1 MLPMPKYRNALPQDE
16 DNVMM
21 LTDGGLE
28 TTLIYRDGIDL
39 PHFAACEL
47 LRTEDGISR
56 LLEYYDENAAVA
68 VNAGL
73 GFSIDSPTWRANPDW
88 TDKLG
93 LTSAEFDD
101 VNRAGIRLA
110 EEVRRRYENDA
121 SPMVIAGLIGP
132 RGDGYVVGDRQTP
145 DAAAAYHSR
154 QIALFADTEADYIAA
169 LTLGYSEEA
178 IGIARAAHDLGMPV
192 VISFTVELDGRLP
205 DGESLGNAIETVDA
219 ATRAYPDYYMVN
231 CAHPDHLP
239 EELFDQQAAWPMRVR
254 GFRANASRRS
264 HEELDESTELDDGDP
279 AELGRE
285 FGELRTR
292 LPHLTVVG
300 GCCGTDVRHIAAIA
314 RAVTR

>member
-1 MLPMPKYRNALPQDE
+1 MPKYRNALPQDE
-16 DNVMM
+16 DNVML

-28 TTLIYRDGIDL
+28 TSLIYRDGIDL

-47 LRTEDGISR
+47 LRTENGMRR
-56 LLEYYDENAAVA
+56 LLDYYNENALVA
-68 VNAGL
+68 VKAGI

-88 TDKLG
+88 ADKLG
-93 LTSAEFDD
+93 YTSAEFDEI
-101 VNRAGIRLA
+101 NRAGIHLA
-110 EEVRRRYENDA
+110 EEVRRRNENDA

-132 RGDGYVVGDRQTP
+132 RGDGYRVGDKQTP
-145 DAAAAYHSR
+145 EAAAEYHSR

-169 LTLGYSEEA
+169 LTLSYSAEA

-192 VISFTVELDGRLP
+192 VISFTVELDGRLAS
-205 DGESLGNAIETVDA
+205 GESLGNAIETVDA

-239 EELFDQQAAWPMRVR
+239 DELLDVEAAWPMRVR
-254 GFRANASRRS
+254 GIRANASRKS

-279 AELGRE
+279 DELGRE
-285 FGELRTR
+285 FGELRDR

-300 GCCGTDVRHIAAIA
+300 GCCGTDVRHIEAIA
-314 RAVTR
+314 RAVAR